1 MKKKILCAVLGVL
14 MLFALVACGTGSGD
28 GETTTVPSTSA
39 PAGEVTTDGQDN
51 PTPTERTAVN
61 LAVLAG
67 PTGMGASY
75 LMEQNEA
82 GESKNAYT
90 VTVATAPD
98 QVTAGLIN
106 GSLDMAAIPTNLAA
120 VLYQKTE
127 GGVQVLACNTLGVL
141 YLLENGDTV
150 HSVEDLRGKTVYAT
164 GQGSTPEYIFSY
176 ILAKNGLTV
185 GTDVTVEYLAEH
197 AELAAKLKAGE
208 VVLGVLP
215 EPQVSVA
222 MMGNADLRVALNLT
236 EEWNRVAGDSA
247 LIQGCIAVRTAFAQ
261 EHPEAI
267 SAFLT
272 EYEASVNY
280 VNENPEAAAKLI
292 EKHGIVAKEAI
303 ALRAIPNANMVCMTG
318 AEMKTKLS
326 GFLQVLFDADAKSVG
341 GKLPDDGFYYG
352 N

>member
-1 MKKKILCAVLGVL
+1 M
-14 MLFALVACGTGSGD
+14 
-28 GETTTVPSTSA
+28 
-39 PAGEVTTDGQDN
+39 
-51 PTPTERTAVN
+51 
-61 LAVLAG
+61 
-67 PTGMGASY
+67 
-75 LMEQNEA
+75 
-82 GESKNAYT
+82 
-90 VTVATAPD
+90 
-98 QVTAGLIN
+98 
-106 GSLDMAAIPTNLAA
+106 
-120 VLYQKTE
+120 
-127 GGVQVLACNTLGVL
+127 
-141 YLLENGDTV
+141 

-267 SAFLT
+267 PAFLT

-280 VNENPEAAAKLI
+280 VNEKSRSRRKADREARHRGKGSHRSSRHPQCEYGVHDGCGNEDQAVRLFC
-292 EKHGIVAKEAI
+292 
-303 ALRAIPNANMVCMTG
+303 RCC
-318 AEMKTKLS
+318 
-326 GFLQVLFDADAKSVG
+326 FDADAKSVG
-341 GKLPDDGFYYG
+341 GKTARRRLLLWQLKLKGVRRTPFRFSYSG
-352 N
+352 